1 MTRVALF
8 DFKEVTP
15 VMFHAL
21 APHQQTEML
30 LLLLERGMSC
40 ADIASVIGSG
50 SCDVERIATRT
61 YAVNLGA
68 TDKPQSEEVKA
79 AQVAAQN
86 NGVPINA
93 AKALRYFIEEGG
105 GVVVVSRS
113 RLESFADLASDSG
126 EYAVEWLL
134 KNKYLRLVDERKR
147 GRASSYSVT
156 PAGHQLALRLKEG
169 EAA

>member
-8 DFKEVTP
+8 DFKDVTP

-30 LLLLERGMSC
+30 LLLLERGMC
-40 ADIASVIGSG
+40 CTDIAYVIGSS
-50 SCDVERIATRT
+50 SCDVEHIAAQKH
-61 YAVNLGA
+61 AVTLGA
-68 TDKPQSEEVKA
+68 VDRSQREEVKA
-79 AQVAAQN
+79 AQAAAQN
-86 NGVPINA
+86 IGVPINA
-93 AKALRYFIEEGG
+93 AKALRFFIEEGG
-105 GVVVVSRS
+105 SVVVVSRS
-113 RLESFADLASDSG
+113 RLESCADLASDSA

-134 KNKYLRLVDERKR
+134 KNKFLRLVDERKR

-156 PAGHQLALRLKEG
+156 PAGRQMALRLREG

>member
-40 ADIASVIGSG
+40 AAIAYVIGSS
-50 SCDVERIATRT
+50 SCDVERIAAKKH
-61 YAVNLGA
+61 AVTLGA
-68 TDKPQSEEVKA
+68 LDQPQSEEVKA
-79 AQVAAQN
+79 AQMAAQN

-93 AKALRYFIEEGG
+93 AKALRFFIEEGDG
-105 GVVVVSRS
+105 IVVVSVS
-113 RLESFADLASDSG
+113 RLESCADLASDSG

-134 KNKYLRLVDERKR
+134 KNKFLRLVDERKR

-156 PAGHQLALRLKEG
+156 PAGRQMALRLKEG